1 MTADDPDPLHGP
13 WHIGWPEASPPF
25 VALIDS
31 SATNYPAVQRLI
43 ARARGVYI
51 LLARP
56 TIPEATAVVRL
67 LIDKGVRR
75 LVSIGAGL
83 VIDTGKLATY
93 HYREQTNELLEHYAV
108 PCGPEPYRAV
118 TPFSMYEGAPGTR
131 DAVWE
136 DWLRPN
142 GVALVPELLA
152 SMDSETVQLFAGD
165 SLVHAIE
172 SLLSRLSNSD
182 SEPYALSAAQ
192 TFASAADEEDPDRI
206 ALMIASMNAA
216 RAFDTTVLGLAHALS
231 RPLGIAAGISHDGF
245 NLMLGPPVIT
255 FWGTTAIANSRLRS
269 ITSVEPTASA
279 WSALVDGYRRRAGLP
294 ASLRSAGISRNDV
307 DAALAWAPH
316 SSGIPNVPSPLAPGD
331 LERIMQTAWE
341 GTVSPRDD
349 AVAV

>member
-1 MTADDPDPLHGP
+1 MTAHDPDPLHGP
-13 WHIGWPEASPPF
+13 WHIGWPEANPPF

-31 SATNYPAVQRLI
+31 CSTNYPAAQRLM
-43 ARARGVYI
+43 ARARGIYI
-51 LLARP
+51 LPARP
-56 TIPEATAVVRL
+56 TIPDGTAVVRL
-67 LIDKGVRR
+67 LIDNDVRR

-83 VIDTGKLATY
+83 VIDAGKLATY
-93 HYREQTNELLEHYAV
+93 YFREQTNESLDHCAV

-118 TPFSMYEGAPGTR
+118 TPFSMYEGAAGTR

-136 DWLRPN
+136 NWLRPN
-142 GVALVPELLA
+142 DVALVPELLA
-152 SMDSETVQLFAGD
+152 SMDGETTQLFAGD

-172 SLLSRLSNSD
+172 SLLSRLSTSD

-192 TFASAADEEDPDRI
+192 TFANAADEENPDRI

-231 RPLGIAAGISHDGF
+231 RPLGIAAGISHDSF

-255 FWGTTAIANSRLRS
+255 FWGSTVIATSRLRS

-294 ASLRSAGISRNDV
+294 AALPLAGVTQDDV

-316 SSGIPNVPSPLAPGD
+316 SSGIPNLPSPLEPGD

-341 GTVSPRDD
+341 GTVSRRDD
-349 AVAV
+349 AISV